1 MARRKTPQPADWAI
15 GNQPKRRIR
24 IQVVNGRGKRR
35 MMWQDEYEG
44 RNA

>member
-1 MARRKTPQPADWAI
+1 MARRKTGAAVPAKNKNA
-15 GNQPKRRIR
+15 GRRR
-24 IQVVNGRGKRR
+24 VMVVNGRGKRR